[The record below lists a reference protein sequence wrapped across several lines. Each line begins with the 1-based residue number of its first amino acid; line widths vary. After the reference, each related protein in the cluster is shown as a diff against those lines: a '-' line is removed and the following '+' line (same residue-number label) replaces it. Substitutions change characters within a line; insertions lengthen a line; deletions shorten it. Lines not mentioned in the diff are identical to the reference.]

1 MQVGELI
8 ERFSD
13 VKADSK
19 SGSSN
24 IAVLKKALSH
34 VVADCRCVLR
44 AQGSSRQPG
53 RTSQPASSPSGGS
66 TVRQGPL
73 FVASTAGS

>member
-1 MQVGELI
+1 MSAHRPGPALCGGSPAPGTCRGAPTLQLPRPLQVGELI

-13 VKADSK
+13 VKADGK

-34 VVADCRCVLR
+34 VVADCR
-44 AQGSSRQPG
+44 
-53 RTSQPASSPSGGS
+53 
-66 TVRQGPL
+66 
-73 FVASTAGS
+73 